1 MASDPPLRPSPP
13 RPAPQN
19 AQAANAKVPL
29 YPHPHPHPH
38 PQAQQPPHAPLAPQ
52 LPLRPTLSNFPGVS
66 GAPAAQGGPRLSTR
80 APEDE
85 GESTRI
91 TNVSS
96 LEIELHARR
105 QQVHAYLVVLAG
117 SNLGEM
123 YKLEGPESVVG
134 RAISA
139 QLRLNDDGISRRH
152 CRVLTIGGRV
162 IIEDLGSANG
172 TLVNGE
178 AVQHQELKEGDKIRL
193 GANTMLKFTYQDK
206 LDETFQQQMYDAALR
221 DGLTKA
227 YNKKF
232 FLDRLDTEFAY
243 AKRHKTM
250 LSLVMF
256 DVDHFKKVNDTF
268 GHLAGD
274 AVLVHLAR
282 VTHSMIRTEDVAAR
296 YGGEE
301 FAVICRGIPLLNAG
315 VVGERLRAAVE
326 QTSFEFQGRRLP
338 VTVSVGIAALPEAQ
352 VSTAA
357 GLIGEADEGLY
368 DAKRGGRN
376 RVCIK
381 GL

>member
-1 MASDPPLRPSPP
+1 MASDPPFRARGSPP
-13 RPAPQN
+13 SAR
-19 AQAANAKVPL
+19 
-29 YPHPHPHPH
+29 
-38 PQAQQPPHAPLAPQ
+38 
-52 LPLRPTLSNFPGVS
+52 S
-66 GAPAAQGGPRLSTR
+66 GAH
-80 APEDE
+80 EDE

-91 TNVSS
+91 TQLSS
-96 LEIELHARR
+96 LESELRARR

-117 SNLGEM
+117 TNVGEM
-123 YKLEGPESVVG
+123 HKIEGPETIVG
-134 RAISA
+134 RAMSA

-152 CRVLTIGGRV
+152 CRVLSIGGRV

-172 TLVNGE
+172 TLVNGDMI
-178 AVQHQELKEGDKIRL
+178 QHQELKEGDKVRL

-206 LDETFQQQMYDAALR
+206 LDEAFQQQMYDAALR

-232 FLDRLDTEFAY
+232 FVDRLDTEFAY
-243 AKRHKTM
+243 ARRHKTM

-256 DVDHFKKVNDTF
+256 DVDHFKRVNDTY

-282 VTHSMIRTEDVAAR
+282 ITHSMIRTEDVAAR

-301 FAVICRGIPLLNAG
+301 FAIICRGIPLLNAG

-326 QTSFEFQGRRLP
+326 TANFEFQGRRLP
-338 VTVSVGIAALPEAQ
+338 VTISCGVAALPESNVATSQ
-352 VSTAA
+352 ELV
-357 GLIGEADEGLY
+357 GEADSALY
-368 DAKRGGRN
+368 EAKKTGRN
-376 RVCIK
+376 RVCLN

>member
-1 MASDPPLRPSPP
+1 MASDPPFRARGSPP
-13 RPAPQN
+13 SAR
-19 AQAANAKVPL
+19 
-29 YPHPHPHPH
+29 
-38 PQAQQPPHAPLAPQ
+38 
-52 LPLRPTLSNFPGVS
+52 S
-66 GAPAAQGGPRLSTR
+66 GAH
-80 APEDE
+80 EDE

-91 TNVSS
+91 TQLSS
-96 LEIELHARR
+96 LESELRARR

-117 SNLGEM
+117 TNVGEM
-123 YKLEGPESVVG
+123 HKIEGPETIVG
-134 RAISA
+134 RAMSA

-152 CRVLTIGGRV
+152 CRVLSIGGRV

-172 TLVNGE
+172 TLVNGDMI
-178 AVQHQELKEGDKIRL
+178 QHQELKEGDKIRL

-206 LDETFQQQMYDAALR
+206 LDEAFQQQMYDAALR

-232 FLDRLDTEFAY
+232 FVDRLDTEFAY
-243 AKRHKTM
+243 ARRHKTM

-256 DVDHFKKVNDTF
+256 DVDHFKRVNDTY

-282 VTHSMIRTEDVAAR
+282 ITHSMIRTEDVAAR

-301 FAVICRGIPLLNAG
+301 FAIICRGIPLLNAG

-326 QTSFEFQGRRLP
+326 TANFEFQGRRLP
-338 VTVSVGIAALPEAQ
+338 VTISCGVAALPESNVATSQ
-352 VSTAA
+352 ELV
-357 GLIGEADEGLY
+357 GEADSALY
-368 DAKRGGRN
+368 EAKKTGRN
-376 RVCIK
+376 RVCLN

>member
-1 MASDPPLRPSPP
+1 MASDPPFRARGSPP
-13 RPAPQN
+13 SSR
-19 AQAANAKVPL
+19 
-29 YPHPHPHPH
+29 
-38 PQAQQPPHAPLAPQ
+38 
-52 LPLRPTLSNFPGVS
+52 S
-66 GAPAAQGGPRLSTR
+66 GAH
-80 APEDE
+80 EDE

-91 TNVSS
+91 TSLSS
-96 LEIELHARR
+96 LESELRARR

-117 SNLGEM
+117 TNVGEM
-123 YKLEGPESVVG
+123 HKIEGPETIVG
-134 RAISA
+134 RAMSA

-152 CRVLTIGGRV
+152 CRVLSIGGRV

-172 TLVNGE
+172 TLVNGDM
-178 AVQHQELKEGDKIRL
+178 VQHQELKEGDKIRL

-206 LDETFQQQMYDAALR
+206 LDEAFQQQMYDAALR

-232 FLDRLDTEFAY
+232 FIDRLDTEFAY
-243 AKRHKTM
+243 ARRHKTM

-256 DVDHFKKVNDTF
+256 DVDHFKKVNDTY

-282 VTHSMIRTEDVAAR
+282 ITHSMIRTEDVAAR

-301 FAVICRGIPLLNAG
+301 FAIICRGIPLLNAG

-326 QTSFEFQGRRLP
+326 SANFEFQGRRLP
-338 VTVSVGIAALPEAQ
+338 VTISCGVAALPESNVATAQ
-352 VSTAA
+352 ELV
-357 GLIGEADEGLY
+357 GEADSALY
-368 DAKRGGRN
+368 EAKKTGRN
-376 RVCIK
+376 RVCLN

>member
-1 MASDPPLRPSPP
+1 MESMTGGERGLDRLIKARQPTAMASDPPYRARPST
-13 RPAPQN
+13 R
-19 AQAANAKVPL
+19 
-29 YPHPHPHPH
+29 
-38 PQAQQPPHAPLAPQ
+38 
-52 LPLRPTLSNFPGVS
+52 S
-66 GAPAAQGGPRLSTR
+66 GAH
-80 APEDE
+80 EDE

-91 TNVSS
+91 TNLSS
-96 LEIELHARR
+96 LEHELRARR

-123 YKLEGPESVVG
+123 YKIEGPESVVG
-134 RAISA
+134 RAMSA

-152 CRVLTIGGRV
+152 CRVLSIGGRV

-178 AVQHQELKEGDKIRL
+178 MVQHQELKEGDKIRL

-232 FLDRLDTEFAY
+232 FLDRLETEFAY
-243 AKRHKTM
+243 AKRHGTM

-256 DVDHFKKVNDTF
+256 DVDHFKRVNDTY

-282 VTHSMIRTEDVAAR
+282 IAHSMIRAEDVAAR

-315 VVGERLRAAVE
+315 VVGERMRAAVE
-326 QTSFEFQGRRLP
+326 QASFDFQGRRLP
-338 VTVSVGIAALPEAQ
+338 VTISVGVAALPEAN
-352 VSTAA
+352 VNEASA
-357 GLIGEADEGLY
+357 LIGEADEALY
-368 DAKRGGRN
+368 EAKRSGRN
-376 RVCIK
+376 RVCLN

>member
-1 MASDPPLRPSPP
+1 MASDPPFRARPST
-13 RPAPQN
+13 R
-19 AQAANAKVPL
+19 
-29 YPHPHPHPH
+29 
-38 PQAQQPPHAPLAPQ
+38 
-52 LPLRPTLSNFPGVS
+52 VS
-66 GAPAAQGGPRLSTR
+66 
-80 APEDE
+80 EEE

-91 TNVSS
+91 TNLSS
-96 LEIELHARR
+96 LESELRARR

-117 SNLGEM
+117 TNLGEM
-123 YKLEGPESVVG
+123 HKIDGPETVVG
-134 RAISA
+134 RAMSA

-152 CRVLTIGGRV
+152 CRVLSIGGRV

-178 AVQHQELKEGDKIRL
+178 MVQHHELKEGDKVRL

-221 DGLTKA
+221 DGLTRL

-232 FLDRLDTEFAY
+232 FLDRLETEFAY

-250 LSLVMF
+250 LSLVLF
-256 DVDHFKKVNDTF
+256 DVDHFKKVNDTY

-282 VTHSMIRTEDVAAR
+282 ITQSMIRTEDVCAR

-301 FAVICRGIPLLNAG
+301 FAIICRGIPLLNAS

-326 QTSFEFQGRRLP
+326 QASFEYQGRRLP
-338 VTVSVGIAALPEAQ
+338 VTISAGVGALPEAQ
-352 VSTAA
+352 VATAA
-357 GLIGEADEGLY
+357 ELVGEADEALY
-368 DAKRGGRN
+368 EAKRSGRN
-376 RVCIK
+376 RVCLK